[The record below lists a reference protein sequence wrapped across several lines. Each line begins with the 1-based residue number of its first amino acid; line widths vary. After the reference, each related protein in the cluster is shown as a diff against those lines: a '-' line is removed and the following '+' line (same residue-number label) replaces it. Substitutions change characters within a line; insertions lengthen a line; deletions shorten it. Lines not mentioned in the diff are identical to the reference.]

1 MSIFKRDDEPQEH
14 AQAII
19 VTDAGAGNGQSRVTD
34 PSTGNSVIVSTTV
47 QGISDGIRDV
57 NK

>member
-1 MSIFKRDDEPQEH
+1 MSIFKRGDEPQEH
-14 AQAII
+14 RPAII
-19 VTDAGAGNGQSRVTD
+19 VTDAGTGNGQSRVTD
-34 PSTGNSVIVSTTV
+34 PSTGNSVVVSTTV